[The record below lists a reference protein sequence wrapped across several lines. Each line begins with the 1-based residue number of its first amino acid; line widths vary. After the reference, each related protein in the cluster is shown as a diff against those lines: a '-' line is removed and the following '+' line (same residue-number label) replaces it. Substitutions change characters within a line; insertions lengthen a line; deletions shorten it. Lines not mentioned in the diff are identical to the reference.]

1 MSRPDFPDYLELFFK
16 RYVFLQRGLSANTV
30 SSYSDSFLLLFRFF
44 EEAKGIKPNKVT
56 FASFNKQLVLD
67 FCDWVESAL
76 NNSVA
81 TRNQRLTAIHAVFRY
96 IQGESSEHIALCR
109 DILSIRIKKHKQEP
123 PRYLSAEAVK
133 AILAS
138 VDIKTNE
145 GIRDLAILGLLY
157 DSAIRVQELI
167 DLKVGDIMLSKPSV
181 VHVLGKGN
189 KHRTVPILPAT
200 ANIITVYLKKYGL
213 TDNERVLFTNRSKNQ
228 LTRVGVNYILNKYV
242 DIVKKSQP
250 ELIPIPVTPH
260 VMRHSKATHLLS
272 ADVNL
277 IYIRDLLGHS
287 SVVTTERYASTN
299 PEFLRK
305 AIEKTSDCIF
315 TQTEV
320 TVRKNGLPEFLKQYR
335 V

>member
-1 MSRPDFPDYLELFFK
+1 MKKLDFPDYLELFFAK
-16 RYVFLQRGLSANTV
+16 YVFLQRGLSSNTV

-44 EEAKGIKPNKVT
+44 EEAKGLKPNKIT
-56 FASFNKQLVLD
+56 FASFSKQLILD
-67 FCDWVESAL
+67 FCNWVESDL

-81 TRNQRLTAIHAVFRY
+81 TRNQRLTAIHAMFRY
-96 IQGESSEHIALCR
+96 IQGESPEQMALCR
-109 DILSIRIKKHKQEP
+109 DILSIRMKKYKQGP

-167 DLKVGDIMLSKPSV
+167 DLKVGDIVLNKPTV

-200 ANIITVYLKKYGL
+200 ANIMAIYLRKYGL
-213 TDNERVLFTNRSKNQ
+213 IDKERVLFTNRSKNQ
-228 LTRVGVNYILNKYV
+228 LTRVGVSYILNKYV
-242 DIVKKSQP
+242 DIVKVRQP
-250 ELIPIPVTPH
+250 ELIPVPVTPH
-260 VMRHSKATHLLS
+260 IMRHSKATHLLS

-277 IYIRDLLGHS
+277 IYIRDLLGHA
-287 SVVTTERYASTN
+287 SVITTERYASTN

-305 AIEKTSDCIF
+305 AIEKTSNCIF
-315 TQTEV
+315 TDVKDST
-320 TVRKNGLPEFLKQYR
+320 RKSGLPEFLRQYR